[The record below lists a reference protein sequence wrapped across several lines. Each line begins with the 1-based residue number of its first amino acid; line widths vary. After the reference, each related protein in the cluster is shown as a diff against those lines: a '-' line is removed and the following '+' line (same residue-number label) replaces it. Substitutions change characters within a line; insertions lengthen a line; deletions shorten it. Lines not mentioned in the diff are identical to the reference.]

1 MTDITAVKTVTWW
14 SDEMRSVP
22 NSMLRSALFAVVKRG
37 ERRFIK
43 NEVIASV
50 GGIQIKYRGE
60 QLDQSDLTV
69 FAQILNLSK
78 CSVGENEIIFNTV
91 DISAPDF
98 LRGMGIATGGANVKC
113 LVTTLTRLQ
122 GAVIEISHGKR
133 AFSGQMLHNIRRDDK
148 TKKYKIEINQEL
160 ANLFSENGF
169 TRLQLDQ
176 RTQLRG
182 KPLDL
187 WLHAFY
193 SSHSDTD
200 KFHFSVE
207 KIRNMC
213 GSSSTDL
220 NGFKR
225 DLLKAMEN
233 IKTAAGWKF
242 FIEKDLIYLFKKPF

>member
-1 MTDITAVKTVTWW
+1 MTDITVKTVAWW
-14 SDEMRSVP
+14 SDGMRSVP

-37 ERRFIK
+37 PRRFIK
-43 NEVIASV
+43 NEVISSQN
-50 GGIQIKYRGE
+50 GIQIKYYGE
-60 QLDQSDLTV
+60 QLDQADLTV

-78 CSVGENEIIFNTV
+78 HSVGENEIIFNTV
-91 DISAPDF
+91 DISAPEF
-98 LRGMGIATGGANVKC
+98 LRSLGMDTGGGGVKW
-113 LVTTLTRLQ
+113 LITTLTRLQ

-169 TRLQLDQ
+169 TRLQMDQ

-182 KPLDL
+182 NPLEL

-200 KFHFSVE
+200 KFNYSVE
-207 KIRNMC
+207 TIRNLC
-213 GSSSTDL
+213 GSSTSDL
-220 NGFKR
+220 AGFKR
-225 DLLKAMEN
+225 NLLKAMDN
-233 IKTAAGWKF
+233 IRISTGWQFYIK
-242 FIEKDLIYLFKKPF
+242 KDLISLFKKPF